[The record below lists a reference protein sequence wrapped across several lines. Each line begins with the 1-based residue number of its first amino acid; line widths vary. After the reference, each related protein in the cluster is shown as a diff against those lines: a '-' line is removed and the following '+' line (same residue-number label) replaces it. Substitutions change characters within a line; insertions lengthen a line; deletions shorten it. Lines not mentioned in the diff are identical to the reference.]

1 MMHDAPTVFIVDDDS
16 GVLNSLAFLMQTIGI
31 PTRTYASAHEF
42 LAHYDPAA
50 AGCLVLDVRMPVMSG
65 LELQQKLHEMGSTL
79 PIIFLTA
86 HGDVPMAV
94 KAVQSGAV
102 AFLQKPFHDQ
112 ELVDRIQYAMAE
124 NARMRAGIAQRDT
137 LAARVA
143 SLTPREHEVL
153 DAVVAGKANKVI
165 AAELGLSQRT
175 VEIHRARVMQKMQ
188 ADSLAHLI
196 QMMVRAREETGS

>member
-1 MMHDAPTVFIVDDDS
+1 MTHDAPTVFIVDDDS
-16 GVLNSLAFLMQTIGI
+16 GVLKSLAFLMQTIGI

-42 LAHYDPAA
+42 LEHYDPAA

-65 LELQQKLHEMGSTL
+65 LELQQKLHEMESTL

-86 HGDVPMAV
+86 HGDVPTAV

-112 ELVDRIQYAMAE
+112 DLVDRIQHAMAE
-124 NARMRAGIAQRDT
+124 NARMRAGTAERDVVT
-137 LAARVA
+137 SRAA
-143 SLTPREHEVL
+143 SLTPRERQVL

-175 VEIHRARVMQKMQ
+175 VEIHRARVMKKMH